1 MPAVAPPRRPQ
12 RLAGLNGARAGN
24 IRQIARPSQR
34 ESACGCGNPQF
45 EVIDGAKICLNCGTQ
60 VSENNIV
67 AEVTFGE
74 SGSGAAVV
82 EGGHVGENQRFANS
96 LGANAQRRAGGT
108 GRDRTGDHELNGRD
122 ALRTFT
128 GRIPIAPGFVDQ
140 ALHLYKMSARD
151 GFTQG
156 RRAEEVAGAC
166 LYAACRRDKQNTVLL
181 MDLAEIIK
189 VNVYHLG
196 DTYKALTKLLYLDVK
211 SQAKLIEIEP
221 LILKYA
227 AKLEFGEATR
237 QVAEDAVK
245 IIRRMKRD
253 WITTGRH
260 PAGLCGACI
269 ILAARMNNF
278 RRSVREVVFVVKV
291 ADLTIS
297 KRLEEFKRTRSSY
310 LTVDEFRSVGNRIK
324 VQHDPPALYEAKER
338 ARKLLERKRK
348 RMEWE
353 HNRDNPIEVRDD
365 ESNAASRQSSLAPNE
380 TQPDQASVDQ
390 QTATPS
396 ATTKRRKKTNA
407 KATAPRESRRDADG
421 FVIPELPI
429 DPLLLAAANAAAEE
443 IAATDSG
450 NKDGESTAANADKPA
465 KRKAGRPKK
474 TKADKAQEAEPAAL
488 TEEELLAE
496 HELQNEIED
505 FLRNDECVSKS
516 KDEIEREKLDARASV
531 LAEQQKALMAET
543 LAQRAAA
550 QGRTHYIVPD
560 SEIIGEDEFADDPE
574 VQNALLTEEQ
584 VKVKEKIW
592 VAHNEDWLR
601 LQQTKQ
607 LKRAM
612 DEAEGKNKDRVK
624 RKKRGRMGDGSV
636 LEGGTP
642 VESPADANRR
652 MIEKRAPKQFS
663 QRVNYAALG
672 AIYNTRGTPAP
683 SDTGSQVGTPAP
695 ESRAASLSPSDAAA
709 GAELPTPAATQE
721 PSAEKEAEKQAEGDD
736 EGEDDEDEEDYWPDA
751 DTAGQQPPEEPEE
764 DEEEVANDFGVA
776 LNPDEPDYGSDVY
789 EEEYEDDA
797 AGDDQGFE
805 SP

>member
-1 MPAVAPPRRPQ
+1 MALGVAPVRRPQ
-12 RLAGLNGARAGN
+12 RLAGLRNGPPGSGP
-24 IRQIARPSQR
+24 RQFSRPSQR
-34 ESACGCGNPQF
+34 ESAPCCANPEF
-45 EVIDGAKICLNCGTQ
+45 EIIDGAKICSNCGTQ

-96 LGANAQRRAGGT
+96 LGAVAQRRAGGS
-108 GRDRTGDHELNGRD
+108 GRERGGDHEMNGRE

-128 GRIPIAPGFVDQ
+128 GRIAISQTYVDQ
-140 ALHLYKMSARD
+140 ALHLYKLAARES
-151 GFTQG
+151 FTQG

-189 VNVYHLG
+189 VNVFHLG
-196 DTYKALTKLLYLDVK
+196 DTYRALTKLLYLEVK
-211 SQAKLIEIEP
+211 TASHLIEIEP
-221 LILKYA
+221 LVLKYA
-227 AKLEFGEATR
+227 AKLEFGDQTR

-291 ADLTIS
+291 ADLTIA
-297 KRLEEFKRTRSSY
+297 KRLEEFKRTRSSA

-324 VQHDPPALYEAKER
+324 VQHDPPALFEAKER

-348 RMEWE
+348 REEWE
-353 HNRDNPIEVRDD
+353 ASKNNPIEVPDD
-365 ESNAASRQSSLAPNE
+365 ESVVPSRQSSVAPSE
-380 TQPDQASVDQ
+380 SSEPADQ
-390 QTATPS
+390 QQEDNVASS
-396 ATTKRRKKTNA
+396 AVKRRKKTT
-407 KATAPRESRRDADG
+407 ATAPAPRQPRTDADG
-421 FVIPELPI
+421 FAIPELPI

-443 IAATDSG
+443 IAAADETQPG
-450 NKDGESTAANADKPA
+450 ANGETPIAKKEKKPRG
-465 KRKAGRPKK
+465 KTSRPKK
-474 TKADKAQEAEPAAL
+474 EKRDPLPEPAQL
-488 TEEELLAE
+488 TEEELVAE
-496 HELQNEIED
+496 AELQNEIED
-505 FLRNDECVSKS
+505 FLRNDDCVSKS
-516 KDEIEREKLDARASV
+516 KDEIEREKLDARASA
-531 LAEQQKALMAET
+531 LAEQQRALMAET

-550 QGRTHYIVPD
+550 HGRSHYVIPD

-584 VKVKEKIW
+584 VKVKERIW

-601 LQQTKQ
+601 LQQLKQ

-612 DEAEGKNKDRVK
+612 DEAEGKNKEKVK
-624 RKKRGRMGDGSV
+624 RKKRGRMGDGTV

-683 SDTGSQVGTPAP
+683 SETSSLAGTPAP
-695 ESRAASLSPSDAAA
+695 ESRAGSVEPSDTDPAA

-721 PSAEKEAEKQAEGDD
+721 KTAEEVEQANE
-736 EGEDDEDEEDYWPDA
+736 ENEEEDDEDYWPDA
-751 DTAGQQPPEEPEE
+751 DAAGQNAEEPEE
-764 DEEEVANDFGVA
+764 NEEAVANDLGVA
-776 LNPDEPDYGSDVY
+776 LNPDEPEWGSDGY
-789 EEEYEDDA
+789 EEEYLSDA